1 MTLLVLVASL
11 SWALG
16 SFLQSRVDVPSDPLT
31 STALSLFSGGLVLVV
46 GGVVAGESLDLG
58 AFSAKSVAAFFYLVV
73 VGSIVAFSAYSW
85 LLTHA
90 PISKVSTYA
99 YVNPV
104 IAVLLGAVFLS
115 EDVAVATL
123 AGMAL
128 VLASVW
134 VIVRRESAEAE
145 AEARSPDDAEAYE
158 LHDETD
164 SATVRTASS
173 RT

>member
-1 MTLLVLVASL
+1 
-11 SWALG
+11 
-16 SFLQSRVDVPSDPLT
+16 LT

-85 LLTHA
+85 LLAHA

-145 AEARSPDDAEAYE
+145 AEAEAQGPPGAAAGAPSHDE

-164 SATVRTASS
+164 SATVRAVSS
-173 RT
+173 ST